1 MIFRE
6 GLKVSVWSI
15 ISFSLFGLL
24 LGCGSVLQEQK
35 KETSTGM
42 SVSQPQSSKK
52 LDRPDA
58 RYYDFEDIQI
68 PNELKLDRR
77 KSRVFQSPNLMA
89 GVLVLDGY
97 IEMKSLNNFF
107 KDAMVK
113 DNWQA
118 KGNFQLSPKT
128 VLLFEK
134 KNKRCVMFFEETIF
148 NTYVEIWVIPTQDG
162 Q

>member
-1 MIFRE
+1 MMKR
-6 GLKVSVWSI
+6 GLKIWGWTI
-15 ISFSLFGLL
+15 IVLGLVGFVA
-24 LGCGSVLQEQK
+24 GCGSVLQEQK
-35 KETSTGM
+35 KETATGM
-42 SVSQPQSSKK
+42 SVSQPQASKK

-58 RYYDFEDIQI
+58 KYYDFEDIQV
-68 PNELKLDRR
+68 PNELKLDRK

-97 IEMKSLNNFF
+97 IEVKSLNNFF
-107 KDAMVK
+107 KDAMVR

-134 KNKRCVMFFEETIF
+134 KNKRCVIFIEETIF
-148 NTYVEIWVIPTQDG
+148 NTHVEIWTIPTLEG
-162 Q
+162 H